1 LLKSQKKY
9 VGILML
15 RFAPSPT
22 GDMHIGNLRVAL
34 FNYLTAKQ
42 RDEDLIVRIED
53 TDKERN
59 IEGKDQEILDILA
72 LFGIEYAQVIYQSQ
86 NFRFHSAMALQLLHE
101 KKAFSCF
108 CSAEWLE
115 KKRQEAKEAKK
126 PYRYDDACRNLPPE
140 LVIDN
145 TAPFTVR
152 IARPDAPIVVHDK
165 IKGDVSFDPDAVDSF
180 IIMRQDKTPTYN
192 FACAV
197 DDMLSDISIVIRG
210 EDHMSNTPKQ
220 IHIRNQL
227 GYEKEIEYAH
237 LPIILNDEGK
247 KMSKRDDASS
257 VKWLLEEGYLPEAIS
272 NYLILIGN
280 KTPQEIFTLKDAQEW
295 FTLESVSKSPA
306 RFSMDMLKHIN
317 KEHLK
322 MMDAT
327 ELSRYVGFADADI
340 GELARLYLEEAGTTK
355 ELKEKI
361 APIFS
366 KRKIPEAFEKQVV
379 LMREAIENAPFFD
392 TYDAFKDYVMKETG
406 LKGKNF
412 FKPLRILLT
421 NAEHGPDIA
430 EIYGHLKN
438 YIGEIIKK

>member
-1 LLKSQKKY
+1 
-9 VGILML
+9 ML

-22 GDMHIGNLRVAL
+22 GDMHIGNLRVAI
-34 FNYLTAKQ
+34 FNYIVAKQ
-42 RDEDLIVRIED
+42 RGEDLVVRIED

-59 IEGKDQEILDILA
+59 IEGKDQEILDILG
-72 LFGIEYAQVIYQSQ
+72 LFGIEYSQVIYQSQ
-86 NFRFHSAMALQLLHE
+86 NFRFHSAMALQLMHE

-108 CSAEWLE
+108 CSPEWLE
-115 KKRQEAKEAKK
+115 KKRQEAKEERKA
-126 PYRYDDACRNLPPE
+126 YRYDDACRDLPAE

-145 TAPFTVR
+145 TNPFTVR
-152 IARPDAPIVVHDK
+152 IKRPDETIVIKDH
-165 IKGDVSFDPDAVDSF
+165 IKGDISFEPDAVDSF

-220 IHIRNQL
+220 EHIRASLN
-227 GYEKEIEYAH
+227 YDKKVEYAH

-280 KTPQEIFTLKDAQEW
+280 KPPCEVFTIKEAIEW
-295 FTLESVSKSPA
+295 FNLDNISKSPA
-306 RFSMDMLKHIN
+306 RFDMDMLKHIN

-322 MMDAT
+322 ALDAK
-327 ELSRYVGFADADI
+327 ELSRYVGFADEEI
-340 GELARLYLEEAGTTK
+340 GELARIYLEEAGTTK
-355 ELKEKI
+355 ELKSKI
-361 APIFS
+361 APIFET
-366 KRKIPEAFEKQVV
+366 RNIPEEFKEQTE
-379 LMREAIENAPFFD
+379 LMAETIKKAPYFD
-392 TYDAFKDYVMKETG
+392 EYDDFKSYVMKESG

-421 NAEHGPDIA
+421 NAQHGPDIA
-430 EIYGHLKN
+430 DIYKYLKN
-438 YIGEIIKK
+438 YIGEIVK